1 MTSTSSSNIEKIKAE
16 SVWSDEQSRWKVPDL
31 VVQKTKLPP
40 AGSQTLLG
48 LFWVEREVEC
58 PDSLSAGHNVGG
70 RGECCSH
77 TAHNL
82 QMGRFP
88 SQCAQVHTVNTEIWY
103 YGRREG
109 GISALL
115 VSFIMEFEPL
125 IG

>member
-58 PDSLSAGHNVGG
+58 PDSLSVGHNVEQ
-70 RGECCSH
+70 RGMLQSH
-77 TAHNL
+77 GSQLADGKVPVKVCTSAHCQYRNMVL
-82 QMGRFP
+82 W
-88 SQCAQVHTVNTEIWY
+88 E
-103 YGRREG
+103 EG

>member
-58 PDSLSAGHNVGG
+58 PDSLSAGYNVGAEGNVAVTRLTTCTLG
-70 RGECCSH
+70 RSH
-77 TAHNL
+77 
-82 QMGRFP
+82 MGRFP

-103 YGRREG
+103 YGRREVSVHYW
-109 GISALL
+109 SAL
-115 VSFIMEFEPL
+115 
-125 IG
+125 

>member
-58 PDSLSAGHNVGG
+58 PDSLSAGHNVEQRGMLQSHGSQLADGKVPVTECTLSIQKYGIMGGG
-70 RGECCSH
+70 REVS
-77 TAHNL
+77 
-82 QMGRFP
+82 
-88 SQCAQVHTVNTEIWY
+88 VHYW
-103 YGRREG
+103 
-109 GISALL
+109 SAL
-115 VSFIMEFEPL
+115 
-125 IG
+125 

>member
-58 PDSLSAGHNVGG
+58 PDSLSAGHNVEQ
-70 RGECCSH
+70 RGMLQSH
-77 TAHNL
+77 
-82 QMGRFP
+82 G
-88 SQCAQVHTVNTEIWY
+88 SQLADGKVPVKVCTSVHCQYRNMVLWE
-103 YGRREG
+103 EG

>member
-1 MTSTSSSNIEKIKAE
+1 M
-16 SVWSDEQSRWKVPDL
+16 WSDEQSRWKVPDL

-58 PDSLSAGHNVGG
+58 PDSLSAGHNVGAEG
-70 RGECCSH
+70 NVAVTRLTTCRWEGSRHSVHKCTLSIQKYRG
-77 TAHNL
+77 
-82 QMGRFP
+82 
-88 SQCAQVHTVNTEIWY
+88 
-103 YGRREG
+103 EG

>member
-1 MTSTSSSNIEKIKAE
+1 M
-16 SVWSDEQSRWKVPDL
+16 WSDEQSRWKVPDL

-58 PDSLSAGHNVGG
+58 PDSLSAGHNVEQ
-70 RGECCSH
+70 RGMSQSPGSQLAPWGARRWEGSW
-77 TAHNL
+77 
-82 QMGRFP
+82 MGHR
-88 SQCAQVHTVNTEIWY
+88 VHTVNTEIWY

-115 VSFIMEFEPL
+115 VSSIMEFEPL

>member
-1 MTSTSSSNIEKIKAE
+1 M
-16 SVWSDEQSRWKVPDL
+16 WSDEQSRWKVPDL

-58 PDSLSAGHNVGG
+58 PDSLSAGHNVEQ
-70 RGECCSH
+70 RGMSQSHGSQLADGKVPVTEC
-77 TAHNL
+77 T
-82 QMGRFP
+82 
-88 SQCAQVHTVNTEIWY
+88 VHTVNTEIWY

-115 VSFIMEFEPL
+115 VSFIMEFETL